1 MEPTRSYRRA
11 ANPRQQCE
19 IISVTLF
26 SQRQARIQA
35 CDTITPEGGAV
46 MISDQIVS
54 TVGFI
59 MTITGL
65 TALVAIVAIW
75 AWSAMRS

>member
-1 MEPTRSYRRA
+1 
-11 ANPRQQCE
+11 
-19 IISVTLF
+19 
-26 SQRQARIQA
+26 
-35 CDTITPEGGAV
+35 